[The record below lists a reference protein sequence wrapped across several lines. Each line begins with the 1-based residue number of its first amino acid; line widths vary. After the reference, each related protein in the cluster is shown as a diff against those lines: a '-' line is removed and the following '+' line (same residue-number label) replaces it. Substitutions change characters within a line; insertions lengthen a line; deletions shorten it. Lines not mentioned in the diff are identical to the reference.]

1 MQETKYF
8 QLKDVTTKEC
18 ADITDESLEV
28 NAKLIQWNCK
38 RQTDRPLNQWFSFS
52 IKSGLIKNAMS
63 GHCLRVKSKKNGA
76 LVTQGQ
82 CAEGYKNNFHEWEL
96 KDNKVYVADSNLGLT
111 FVPNKNQYTL
121 SANPDTFEFNYF
133 RSIKDQDILD
143 LNLSA
148 EKLEKGLKY
157 AKENNWLEGAEEDID
172 FESLDVFQ
180 RLEFYNVVTSA
191 ASSLNNSPVPSTHS
205 SPVSSAHSS
214 PSSAHSSPTSSPAQK
229 QAKGSPA
236 QAKQAKGSPSA
247 QAKQAKQAK
256 GKGSLSSQSSSD
268 SSSQSSS
275 GSGSFP
281 PRAAE
286 EARKKIKLNN
296 KRFLQTTKSDKSTN
310 FSLLKKLFANGEGD
324 DEERRAPSAGRLFVT
339 QNNIAKN
346 EIPFCFSVTLEEK
359 RTIVLEGFFNGN
371 KYSFQFS
378 DQKDLPMSKD
388 DSDSE
393 TAFGGFHSIVLREGV
408 DETDIKDTSIY
419 ELKAFGTEKGANK
432 ALPMIIFIHFEM
444 RKLTTKEL
452 EKVTLICEIFDD
464 TNTAKVRLVNFRPIF
479 KSKLLPEIIRGTGQE
494 CKREDK
500 KRISKRSMPNPR
512 RKQKDSDSD
521 SDTGLAV
528 GMRVKVFGLLND
540 PEFNGLKGIIHS
552 DNGDESF
559 GVYIDV
565 DGDIKLETFD
575 QKNLKV
581 VKRKKSKLTAKKTET
596 QEERNERLKE
606 KKQRIKKRNDL
617 IYDWENK
624 ETNGYQFNDE
634 ETKIMEKYE
643 RMEKKRVK
651 KEELKAAAKA
661 AANADAKI
669 KKDSKN
675 QLDFYKLYN
684 RILVLKMKD
693 VSNDIISEFRK
704 GKLAEYEGETEVVEA
719 DVTQLSQDKIAELL
733 SLMREEIKKKEDKML
748 RKFNK
753 MFDRVSKLQSDTLLK
768 EINQLFKQN
777 GGFDANGRP
786 NFSNLNDAQRL
797 KVLKIQKKLENAE
810 EEEREEKN
818 AKEVDKALRAK
829 TKTKEKEEGS
839 EGDFSDDEDYLRFPR
854 KR

>member
-1 MQETKYF
+1 MQEIRYF
-8 QLKDVTTKEC
+8 QLKDVTTKNC
-18 ADITDESLEV
+18 ADITDESLKV

-38 RQTDRPLNQWFSFS
+38 REVERPLNQWFSFS
-52 IKSGLIKNAMS
+52 SKSGLITNAMS
-63 GHCLRVKSKKNGA
+63 GLCLRVKSKKKGEM
-76 LVTQGQ
+76 VTQGQ

-111 FVPNKNQYTL
+111 FVPNKNQYLL
-121 SANPDTFEFNYF
+121 SASPDTFEFNYF
-133 RSIKDQDILD
+133 RSIKDQDIYD
-143 LNLSA
+143 LNLSE
-148 EKLEKGLKY
+148 EKLEKGMKY
-157 AKENNWLEGAEEDID
+157 ARENNWLEGAEKDID

-191 ASSLNNSPVPSTHS
+191 ASSLNNSPLPSTHSSPVSSTHS

-214 PSSAHSSPTSSPAQK
+214 PTQSK

-236 QAKQAKGSPSA
+236 QAKQAKGSPA
-247 QAKQAKQAK
+247 QAKQAKGLPAQAK
-256 GKGSLSSQSSSD
+256 QGKQRGSST
-268 SSSQSSS
+268 SSSQSRSDS
-275 GSGSFP
+275 ESFP
-281 PRAAE
+281 PKVAE
-286 EARKKIKLNN
+286 KARKTIKLNN
-296 KRFLQTTKSDKSTN
+296 KRFLQTIKSNKSTN
-310 FSLLKKLFANGEGD
+310 FSLLKKLFANGEGE

-388 DSDSE
+388 DSESE
-393 TAFGGFHSIVLREGV
+393 NAFGGFHSIVLREGV
-408 DETDIKDTSIY
+408 NETDIKDTSIY
-419 ELKAFGTEKGANK
+419 ELKAFGSEKSTNK
-432 ALPMIIFIHFEM
+432 PQPMIIFIHFEM

-452 EKVTLICEIFDD
+452 EKVTLICEIFED

-479 KSKLLPEIIRGTGQE
+479 RSKVLSEIVLGTGQE

-500 KRISKRSMPNPR
+500 KRISIRSMPNPR
-512 RKQKDSDSD
+512 RKQEDSD
-521 SDTGLAV
+521 SDTGLAK

-540 PEFNGLKGIIHS
+540 PEFNGLKGIIHR
-552 DNGDESF
+552 DVGDESF
-559 GVYIDV
+559 DVYMSV
-565 DGDIKLETFD
+565 DGVMKMETFD

-581 VKRKKSKLTAKKTET
+581 VKRKKSKSPKEPKTET
-596 QEERNERLKE
+596 LEERNERLKE
-606 KKQRIKKRNDL
+606 KKQRTKKRNDL

-624 ETNGYQFNDE
+624 EWNGYQFNDE
-634 ETKIMEKYE
+634 ETEIMEKYE

-661 AANADAKI
+661 AANATAKI
-669 KKDSKN
+669 NRDSKN
-675 QLDFYKLYN
+675 QLDFDKLYN

-693 VSNDIISEFRK
+693 VSNDIILEFK
-704 GKLAEYEGETEVVEA
+704 KDNPAAYEGEIEVVDA
-719 DVTQLSQDKIAELL
+719 DVTKLSQDKIAELL
-733 SLMREEIKKKEDKML
+733 TLMRKEVKKKEDNML

-786 NFSNLNDAQRL
+786 NFSNLNDAQKL
-797 KVLKIQKKLENAE
+797 KVLKIHKKLENVE
-810 EEEREEKN
+810 LEEREEKN
-818 AKEVDKALRAK
+818 AAEVNKALEKAAK
-829 TKTKEKEEGS
+829 TRRKTKEEE

>member
-1 MQETKYF
+1 MQETRYF
-8 QLKDVTTKEC
+8 QLKDVTTKNC
-18 ADITDESLEV
+18 ADITDESLKV

-38 RQTDRPLNQWFSFS
+38 REVERPLNQWFSFS
-52 IKSGLIKNAMS
+52 SKSGLITNAMS
-63 GHCLRVKSKKNGA
+63 GHCLRVKSKKKGEI
-76 LVTQGQ
+76 VTQGH

-133 RSIKDQDILD
+133 RSIKEQDIYD
-143 LNLSA
+143 LNLSE

-157 AKENNWLEGAEEDID
+157 ARENNWLEGAEEDID

-191 ASSLNNSPVPSTHS
+191 ASSLNNSPLPSTHS
-205 SPVSSAHSS
+205 SPV
-214 PSSAHSSPTSSPAQK
+214 SSAHSSPTSSPAQK
-229 QAKGSPA
+229 QARGSPA
-236 QAKQAKGSPSA
+236 QKPA
-247 QAKQAKQAK
+247 QAKQAK
-256 GKGSLSSQSSSD
+256 GKGSSSSQSSSD

-275 GSGSFP
+275 DSSSQSSSDSESFS

-286 EARKKIKLNN
+286 KASKKIKLNN
-296 KRFLQTTKSDKSTN
+296 KRFLQTIKSDKSTN
-310 FSLLKKLFANGEGD
+310 FSLLKKLFANGEGE

-359 RTIVLEGFFNGN
+359 RTIVLEGFFNRN
-371 KYSFQFS
+371 RYSFQFS

-388 DSDSE
+388 DKDSE
-393 TAFGGFHSIVLREGV
+393 NAFGGFHSIVLREGV

-419 ELKAFGTEKGANK
+419 ELKAFGTEKVSTK
-432 ALPMIIFIHFEM
+432 PQPMIIFIHFEM

-500 KRISKRSMPNPR
+500 KRISIRSRPNPR

-521 SDTGLAV
+521 SDTGVAV

-559 GVYIDV
+559 DVKMVV
-565 DGDIKLETFD
+565 DGVMKMETFD

-581 VKRKKSKLTAKKTET
+581 VKRKKSKLRAAKEPKTET
-596 QEERNERLKE
+596 PEERNERLKE

-617 IYDWENK
+617 IYEWENK
-624 ETNGYQFNDE
+624 EKNGYQFNDE
-634 ETKIMEKYE
+634 ETKILEKYE

-661 AANADAKI
+661 AANADAKM

-675 QLDFYKLYN
+675 QLDFDKLYN

-693 VSNDIISEFRK
+693 VSNDIISEFKK
-704 GKLAEYEGETEVVEA
+704 GKLAEYEGEIEVVDA
-719 DVTQLSQDKIAELL
+719 DVTRLSQDKIAELL
-733 SLMREEIKKKEDKML
+733 TLMRKEIKKKEDNML

-753 MFDRVSKLQSDTLLK
+753 MFDRVIKLQSDTLLK

-818 AKEVDKALRAK
+818 AEEVDEALRAK
-829 TKTKEKEEGS
+829 TKTKTKKKEEGS

-854 KR
+854 KK

>member
-1 MQETKYF
+1 MQETRYF
-8 QLKDVTTKEC
+8 QLKDVTTKNC
-18 ADITDESLEV
+18 ADITDESLKV

-38 RQTDRPLNQWFSFS
+38 REVERPLNQWFSFS
-52 IKSGLIKNAMS
+52 IKSGLIQNAMS
-63 GHCLRVKSKKNGA
+63 GHCLRVKRKKKGEI
-76 LVTQGQ
+76 VTQGH

-133 RSIKDQDILD
+133 RSIKEQDIHD
-143 LNLSA
+143 LNLSE

-157 AKENNWLEGAEEDID
+157 ARENNWLEGAEEDID

-214 PSSAHSSPTSSPAQK
+214 PTSSPAQK
-229 QAKGSPA
+229 QARGSPA
-236 QAKQAKGSPSA
+236 QAKQARGSPPQKPA
-247 QAKQAKQAK
+247 QAKQAK
-256 GKGSLSSQSSSD
+256 GKGSSQSSSD
-268 SSSQSSS
+268 SE
-275 GSGSFP
+275 SFP

-286 EARKKIKLNN
+286 EARKTIKLNN
-296 KRFLQTTKSDKSTN
+296 KRFLQTTKSNKSKN
-310 FSLLKKLFANGEGD
+310 FSLFKKLFANGEGE
-324 DEERRAPSAGRLFVT
+324 DEERRAPTAGRLFVT

-346 EIPFCFSVTLEEK
+346 DIPFCFSVTLEEK

-393 TAFGGFHSIVLREGV
+393 NAFGGFHSIVLREGV

-419 ELKAFGTEKGANK
+419 ELKAFGSEKGK
-432 ALPMIIFIHFEM
+432 TKPQPMIIFIHFEM

-452 EKVTLICEIFDD
+452 EKVTLICEIFED

-479 KSKLLPEIIRGTGQE
+479 RSKLLSEIVLGTGQE

-500 KRISKRSMPNPR
+500 KRISIRSMPNPR

-521 SDTGLAV
+521 SDTGLAK
-528 GMRVKVFGLLND
+528 GMRVKVFGLLDD
-540 PEFNGLKGIIHS
+540 PEFNGLKGIIHR
-552 DNGDESF
+552 DVGDESF
-559 GVYIDV
+559 DVYISV
-565 DGDIKLETFD
+565 DGVMKMETFD

-581 VKRKKSKLTAKKTET
+581 VKRKKSKLTAKEPKTET
-596 QEERNERLKE
+596 LEERNERLKE

-624 ETNGYQFNDE
+624 EKNGYQFNDE

-661 AANADAKI
+661 AANADAKM

-675 QLDFYKLYN
+675 QLDFDKLYN
-684 RILVLKMKD
+684 RILVLEMND
-693 VSNDIISEFRK
+693 VSNDIISEFKK
-704 GKLAEYEGETEVVEA
+704 GKLPEYEGEIEVVDA

-733 SLMREEIKKKEDKML
+733 TLMRKEIKKKEDKML

-753 MFDRVSKLQSDTLLK
+753 MFDQVSKLQSDTLLK

-797 KVLKIQKKLENAE
+797 KVLLKIQKKLKNAE

-818 AKEVDKALRAK
+818 AEEVDEALRAK
-829 TKTKEKEEGS
+829 TKTKTKEKEEEEGS

-854 KR
+854 KK

>member
-1 MQETKYF
+1 MQETRYF
-8 QLKDVTTKEC
+8 QLKDVTTKNC
-18 ADITDESLEV
+18 ADITDESLKV

-38 RQTDRPLNQWFSFS
+38 REVERPLNQWFSFS
-52 IKSGLIKNAMS
+52 IKSGLIQNAMS
-63 GHCLRVKSKKNGA
+63 GHCLRVKSKKKGEM
-76 LVTQGQ
+76 VTQGH

-111 FVPNKNQYTL
+111 FVPKKNQYTL

-133 RSIKDQDILD
+133 RSIKTQDILD
-143 LNLSA
+143 LNLSE

-157 AKENNWLEGAEEDID
+157 ARENNWLEGEQDID

-214 PSSAHSSPTSSPAQK
+214 PTSSPAQK

-236 QAKQAKGSPSA
+236 QKQARGSPPQKPA
-247 QAKQAKQAK
+247 QAKQAK
-256 GKGSLSSQSSSD
+256 GKGSSSSQSSSD

-275 GSGSFP
+275 DSESFP

-286 EARKKIKLNN
+286 KASKKIKLNN
-296 KRFLQTTKSDKSTN
+296 KRFLQTIKSDKSTN
-310 FSLLKKLFANGEGD
+310 FSLLKKLFANGEGE

-378 DQKDLPMSKD
+378 DQNDLPMSKD
-388 DSDSE
+388 DKDSE
-393 TAFGGFHSIVLREGV
+393 NAFGGFHSIVLREGV

-419 ELKAFGTEKGANK
+419 ELKAFGTEKVSTK
-432 ALPMIIFIHFEM
+432 PQPMIIFIHFEM

-452 EKVTLICEIFDD
+452 EKVTLICEIDDD

-479 KSKLLPEIIRGTGQE
+479 KSKLLPEIIRGTGEE

-500 KRISKRSMPNPR
+500 KRISIRSRPNPR

-521 SDTGLAV
+521 SDTGLAK

-552 DNGDESF
+552 DNGDDSF
-559 GVYIDV
+559 EVYIDV
-565 DGDIKLETFD
+565 DGDMKLETFD

-596 QEERNERLKE
+596 PEERNERLKE

-624 ETNGYQFNDE
+624 EKNGYQFNDE

-661 AANADAKI
+661 AANADAKM

-675 QLDFYKLYN
+675 QLDFGKLYN
-684 RILVLKMKD
+684 RILVLKMED
-693 VSNDIISEFRK
+693 VSNDIISEFKK
-704 GKLAEYEGETEVVEA
+704 GKLAEYEGENEVVDA

-733 SLMREEIKKKEDKML
+733 TLMRKEIKKEEDNML
-748 RKFNK
+748 RKFNN
-753 MFDRVSKLQSDTLLK
+753 MFDRVNKLQSDTLLK

-797 KVLKIQKKLENAE
+797 KVLKIQKKLKKVE

-818 AKEVDKALRAK
+818 AKEVDKALKRA
-829 TKTKEKEEGS
+829 KTKEKEEEKEEGN
-839 EGDFSDDEDYLRFPR
+839 EGDFSDDEDYVRFPR